1 MLILLIGQVAQL
13 RYERRRIFDPDRE
26 SKNYERRHK
35 SHRKR
40 FLTLQIR
47 LKCKL
52 TDEMAGWLILSQKY
66 QSAKNFWSVEIL

>member
-13 RYERRRIFDPDRE
+13 RYEWRRIFDPYYE

-35 SHRKR
+35 SRRKR
-40 FLTLQIR
+40 FLALQIR

-52 TDEMAGWLILSQKY
+52 TDEKAGWLILCQKY
-66 QSAKNFWSVEIL
+66 QMAKNF